1 MITDSFNKTYVFRNH
16 AKKRFCNK
24 NTKLLVLEM

>member
-1 MITDSFNKTYVFRNH
+1 MITDSFNKTYLFRNY

-24 NTKLLVLEM
+24 NIKLLVLVM